1 MTSTVVTRRHEM
13 TELSDR
19 ATRAAKNQS
28 LFREINERIESLN
41 EAFGDIL
48 PVSEWVCECA
58 DDTCV
63 ERFVM
68 TVEAYEKIR
77 AHPARF
83 PILPGHEVPGVER
96 VVERHEGYV
105 VVEKLGEAKAIATS
119 LDPRSDGS
127 P

>member
-1 MTSTVVTRRHEM
+1 MTSAVDEERAM
-13 TELSDR
+13 TQLSDR
-19 ATRAAKNQS
+19 AARAAKNQA

-41 EAFGDIL
+41 EAFGDML

-63 ERFVM
+63 ERIVM

-83 PILPGHEVPGVER
+83 PILPGHEVPSVEEI
-96 VVERHEGYV
+96 VERHDGYV
-105 VVEKLGEAKAIATS
+105 VVEKLGEAKTIATS
-119 LDPRSDGS
+119 LDPRSDG
-127 P
+127 

>member
-1 MTSTVVTRRHEM
+1 MTSAVDEERAM
-13 TELSDR
+13 TQLSDR
-19 ATRAAKNQS
+19 AARAAKNQA

-68 TVEAYEKIR
+68 TVDAYEKIR

-83 PILPGHEVPGVER
+83 PVLPGHEVPGVER
-96 VVERHEGYV
+96 VVERHEGYF
-105 VVEKLGEAKAIATS
+105 VVEKLGEAKTIATS
-119 LDPRSDGS
+119 LDPRS
-127 P
+127 

>member
-1 MTSTVVTRRHEM
+1 M

-41 EAFGDIL
+41 EAFGDML

-63 ERFVM
+63 ERIVM

-83 PILPGHEVPGVER
+83 PILAGHEVPVVEKI
-96 VVERHEGYV
+96 VERHNGYV
-105 VVEKLGEAKAIATS
+105 VVEKLGEAKTIATS